1 MIDFATLKLLSIPEG
16 EVLRITCDDA
26 VLWEKQTEQPDTPQ
40 YREVEYIE
48 STGTQYIDTLWKA
61 SVSTPTLQIGFML
74 TETLNTNAICGS
86 EDLESDCRFLFRLC
100 GTKDGG
106 SRMAFSCGYGA
117 NNGAAYFDLTIGKL
131 YKYVWT
137 MSGAKNTLKPV
148 GGYAKSLTF
157 KDYLIDCTAHPKTL
171 NIFQCTGT
179 DRSCIKL
186 YYLKITESGTLVRD
200 FIPVV
205 DGNNVPCLYEKVEGK
220 LYYNQ
225 GEGEFL
231 YGELVV

>member
-1 MIDFATLKLLSIPEG
+1 MIDFASVKSFIIPEG
-16 EVLRITCDDA
+16 EVQSISKDGVA
-26 VLWEKQTEQPDTPQ
+26 VWTKQNETQNP
-40 YREVEYIE
+40 YSRELEYIE
-48 STGTQYIDTLWKA
+48 STGTQWIDTLWKA

-100 GTKDGG
+100 GTKDGE

-117 NNGAAYFDLTIGKL
+117 NNGAAYFTLTIGKL

-137 MSGAKNTLKPV
+137 MSGTKNTLKPV
-148 GGYAKSLTF
+148 GGSGKSITF
-157 KDYLIDCTAHPKTL
+157 KDYPIDCTAHPKTL

-179 DRSCIKL
+179 DRSCVKL

-200 FIPVV
+200 FIPVM
-205 DGNNVPCLYEKVEGK
+205 DNNNVPCLFDKVEGK

-231 YGELVV
+231 YGEISS